1 MPGHFLESLPPE
13 GLFSISDYLEPDDR
27 KNLSL
32 ANSGL
37 RTAMAPCLFKVLQ
50 INCPLAEDHILPT
63 IVDKY
68 GANVLELRLN
78 ITFYPNE
85 MPEKTGEESIEEEEE
100 ESEDEPS
107 DVDMSE
113 NHEDNGDEES
123 DHDLE
128 SEGVI
133 EHYTEDD
140 VEDDDEDKD
149 SDSDSDAG
157 PKWYWTNPPASVW
170 VRKEEDTSII
180 RDLIQF
186 KGLPRCRALTLH
198 TNGEQDFE
206 VDADWDNN
214 DIANNYIYFCCEPE
228 DWEEVKR
235 KEERYSWRAALRDM
249 YSDIATLSTVDDFTI
264 QNFLPRKTSF
274 WQEKEWP
281 EFLSRLKKLTLNT
294 YGGNNGAG
302 WRVNTLPGFHAFFNE
317 LPTTVLAHANA
328 LEYFKLKTHDD
339 GFLGGEGSL
348 YIPPG
353 CMPSLRSLHV
363 DGIAVTSV
371 VKDYLKA
378 TNGTL
383 SKLCVTE
390 CVAFTSDPN
399 GDDAPKWADLWRAA
413 RQALRAPAE
422 VVCVPTKER
431 PITEDEGD
439 YYGDEVYVPPAD
451 EDDKIKS
458 WRRKAKEEEGLCIW
472 PYGWLDEKYGSIYP
486 DHEVN
491 LERLENGEDNLEF
504 KLLMNEVKR
513 GGGKCTV
520 S

>member
-13 GLFSISDYLEPDDR
+13 VLFSISDYLEPDDR

-85 MPEKTGEESIEEEEE
+85 MPEKTEEESIEEEEE
-100 ESEDEPS
+100 E
-107 DVDMSE
+107 
-113 NHEDNGDEES
+113 N
-123 DHDLE
+123 
-128 SEGVI
+128 
-133 EHYTEDD
+133 
-140 VEDDDEDKD
+140 
-149 SDSDSDAG
+149 AG

-170 VRKEEDTSII
+170 ARKEEDTSII

-186 KGLPRCRALTLH
+186 MGLPRCRALTLH

-249 YSDIATLSTVDDFTI
+249 YSDIATLSSVDDFTI
-264 QNFLPRKTSF
+264 KNFLPRKTSF

-281 EFLSRLKKLTLNT
+281 EFLGRLKKLTLNT

-371 VKDYLKA
+371 LKDYLKA

-458 WRRKAKEEEGLCIW
+458 WRRKANEEEGLCIW

-504 KLLMNEVKR
+504 KLLMDEVKR

>member
-1 MPGHFLESLPPE
+1 MASTRYSPLEEELFRLYREYRETKSIDAKALFFSPE
-13 GLFSISDYLEPDDR
+13 CRQICRTDPDYAAKDR
-27 KNLSL
+27 DTILRYL
-32 ANSGL
+32 RESGE
-37 RTAMAPCLFKVLQ
+37 VLQ
-50 INCPLAEDHILPT
+50 RIYHEAGWDISEMDPASVRSFYTMRPLL
-63 IVDKY
+63 
-68 GANVLELRLN
+68 
-78 ITFYPNE
+78 PNE
-85 MPEKTGEESIEEEEE
+85 
-100 ESEDEPS
+100 
-107 DVDMSE
+107 
-113 NHEDNGDEES
+113 
-123 DHDLE
+123 
-128 SEGVI
+128 
-133 EHYTEDD
+133 TEDFATIRELAPAGFASSEEVRD
-140 VEDDDEDKD
+140 KAEVET
-149 SDSDSDAG
+149 DSDAG

-170 VRKEEDTSII
+170 ARKEEDTSII

-228 DWEEVKR
+228 DWGEVKR

-249 YSDIATLSTVDDFTI
+249 YSDIATLSSLSPAKNLV
-264 QNFLPRKTSF
+264 LAG
-274 WQEKEWP
+274 EKEWP
-281 EFLSRLKKLTLNT
+281 EFLGRLKKLTLNT

-317 LPTTVLAHANA
+317 LPMTVLAHANA

-339 GFLGGEGSL
+339 GFLGGKGSL

-371 VKDYLKA
+371 LTDYLKA

-383 SKLCVTE
+383 SKICVTE

-458 WRRKAKEEEGLCIW
+458 WRRKSNEEEGLCIW

-504 KLLMNEVKR
+504 KLLMDEVKR